1 MTLAPLDIDRII
13 QMAWE
18 DRTSFDAIKLQFG
31 IAEAEVIALMR
42 REMKAASF
50 KRWRERVQGR
60 KTKHSQLRSE
70 SVGRFRCSL
79 QRSITANKI
88 SKR

>member
-1 MTLAPLDIDRII
+1 MILTPLDIDRII

-42 REMKAASF
+42 KEMKVASF

-70 SVGRFRCSL
+70 SVERFRCSL
-79 QRSITANKI
+79 QRSITSNKI

>member
-1 MTLAPLDIDRII
+1 MTLAPLDIDRVI